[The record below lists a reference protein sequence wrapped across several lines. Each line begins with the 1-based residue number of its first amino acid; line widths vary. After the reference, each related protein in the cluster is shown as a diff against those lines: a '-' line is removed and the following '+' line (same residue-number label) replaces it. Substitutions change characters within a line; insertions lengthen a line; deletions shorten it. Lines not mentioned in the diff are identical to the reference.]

1 MKNWFRDLWAVVWNA
16 VESHKTIGNQA
27 NKFLTN
33 KKVHTASQKQTCLT
47 EHRMMYDSIYL
58 WLSPMKSDLT
68 IDSMPVPLRRVC
80 ATKPKTI
87 ASCKTL
93 QIIRKWT
100 RILVSL
106 GSIISRFFSSRNED
120 RPRESDRNGTS
131 SVICLAVCSVV
142 LPLRST
148 QTDISFSLLMT
159 TWPPVVLSSVYMLVC

>member
-1 MKNWFRDLWAVVWNA
+1 MICEQLPESLLHCA

-120 RPRESDRNGTS
+120 RPQESDRNGPRVS
-131 SVICLAVCSVV
+131 SVWLCVRLSFLFDLSRRISLSLFWWQRGLLLYFRVFTCLFVS
-142 LPLRST
+142 
-148 QTDISFSLLMT
+148 
-159 TWPPVVLSSVYMLVC
+159 